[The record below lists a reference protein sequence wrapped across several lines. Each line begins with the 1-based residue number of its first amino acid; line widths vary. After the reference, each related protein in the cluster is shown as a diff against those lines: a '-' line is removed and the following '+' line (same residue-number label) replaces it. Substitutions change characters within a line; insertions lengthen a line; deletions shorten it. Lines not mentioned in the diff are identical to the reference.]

1 MPVAQL
7 TQLSSELARDVK
19 SYCQPP
25 HVIRKFVNAGVPES
39 LYVKDPDVGARPAVG
54 VKIME

>member
-1 MPVAQL
+1 
-7 TQLSSELARDVK
+7 LSSELARDVK